1 MNNLLLKS
9 YGIKKCKL
17 SAIAN
22 IIEEEKQEEY
32 YYDEEDESPKKK
44 SRQI

>member
-32 YYDEEDESPKKK
+32 YYDEEDESPKNEK
-44 SRQI
+44 